1 MNANELI
8 NYIENDFLNEKFE
21 KLYYKKENAK
31 KRYINCIK
39 DFEKEYD
46 QSKNLSIFSSP
57 GRTEIGGNHTD
68 HQHGRVLAGAINLDT
83 IAVVSPNNEETI
95 KICSKEY
102 GMNKVDINNLN
113 VILKEK
119 NTSQAIIRGIV
130 SKFTDLGYKISGFNA
145 YTTSDVLCGSGL
157 SSSAC
162 FELLICTIINHLFCN
177 NSLSAITLAQISQYA
192 ENVFFGKPCGLMDQT
207 ACAVGGIVLIDFKNL
222 NKPFVENIPFKLQDH
237 GYSLV
242 ITNTKDNHADL
253 TDDYSSIPLE
263 MKSIANYFNKD
274 FLRDV
279 NEKDFLKEISNLRK
293 LKNDR
298 AILRA
303 IHFFNDNNRVLSQ
316 VEVLKK
322 NDFKS
327 FLKLVNESSNSSSN
341 YLQNIYSCNNF
352 KGQGISLA
360 LCLSKQFFKENGA
373 CRVHGGGFAGTIQA
387 YIPNKI
393 LNEYVKM
400 IENVFGEKSCYILN
414 IRNYGAIKVI

>member
-1 MNANELI
+1 MNSKELI
-8 NYIENDFLNEKFE
+8 KHIENDLLNEKFNE
-21 KLYYKKENAK
+21 LYFEKENVK

-39 DFEKEYD
+39 NFEKEYG
-46 QSKNLSIFSSP
+46 QSENLSIFSAP

-83 IAVVSPNNEETI
+83 IAVVSLNNESII

-113 VILKEK
+113 IVPKEK

-130 SKFTDLGYKISGFNA
+130 SKFNDLGYKISGFNA

-177 NSLSAITLAQISQYA
+177 NSLSDITLAQISQYA

-207 ACAVGGIVLIDFKNL
+207 ACAVGGIVSIDFKNP
-222 NKPFVENIPFKLQDH
+222 NKPMVDNIPFKLQEH

-242 ITNTKDNHADL
+242 ITNTGDSHADL
-253 TDDYSSIPLE
+253 TDDYSSVPLE
-263 MKSIANYFNKD
+263 MKNIAKYFNKN
-274 FLRDV
+274 FLSDV
-279 NEKDFLKEISNLRK
+279 DEKDFYNEISNLCQ

-316 VEVLKK
+316 VEALKK

-327 FLKLVNESSNSSSN
+327 FLKLVNESSDSSSN

-352 KGQGISLA
+352 NEQGISLA
-360 LCLSKQFFKENGA
+360 LCLTKQFLKENGA

-393 LNEYVKM
+393 LEEYVKM
-400 IENVFGEKSCYILN
+400 MESVFGEKSCYILN
-414 IRNYGAIKVI
+414 IRDYGAIKVI